1 MRQIPKYGIIGSGR
15 LKSHLSH
22 YFSLSNIP
30 FNTWSRKENSSED
43 FASFADKSDVIIL
56 LIKDDAIEAFIDQNP
71 ILKGKILIH
80 FSGSLTTEKAI
91 GMHPLMSFSEKLF
104 ELETYQK
111 LVFITEEPVDF
122 KQIFPSLKN
131 QSHSIKKEDK
141 AYYHAL
147 CVMSGNFTSILW
159 AKLFS
164 ELEAKLKIPKEAAF
178 PYLKSICDNLIHDYK
193 NALTGPLIRK
203 DIKTIDHNLDSLSK
217 DDFLPIY
224 EAFYQVFLGEKL

>member
-22 YFSLSNIP
+22 YFLLSNIP
-30 FNTWSRKENSSED
+30 FNTWSRKENSSTELEN
-43 FASFADKSDVIIL
+43 FTDKSDVIIL
-56 LIKDDAIEAFIDQNP
+56 LIKDDAIEEFIDQNP
-71 ILKGKILIH
+71 IIKSKILVH
-80 FSGSLTTEKAI
+80 FSGSLTTSKAV

-104 ELETYQK
+104 ELEAYQK
-111 LVFITEEPVDF
+111 IVFITEELVDF
-122 KQIFPSLKN
+122 KQIFPSLMN
-131 QSHSIKKEDK
+131 QSYSIRKEDK

-164 ELEAKLKIPKEAAF
+164 ELETKLKIPKESAF
-178 PYLKSICDNLIHDYK
+178 AYLNSIRDNLIHDYK

-203 DIKTIDHNLDSLSK
+203 DIKTINRNLAALEKDS
-217 DDFLPIY
+217 FLPIY
-224 EAFYQVFLGEKL
+224 KAFLGERG